1 MQFFTIVAFS
11 QDPDITAN
19 CGATALHFA
28 SETGYLSVVQA
39 LVELGHADPL
49 KKNNT
54 GLTPL
59 MAAAEHCQ
67 IPVFDYLFQKC
78 SNLLSKEE
86 KIDALELLG
95 ASFANDKDHHNIELC
110 YEYLGMVSKCHKI
123 VDS

>member
-1 MQFFTIVAFS
+1 M
-11 QDPDITAN
+11 
-19 CGATALHFA
+19 
-28 SETGYLSVVQA
+28 
-39 LVELGHADPL
+39 ELGHADPL

-78 SNLLSKEE
+78 SNILTKEE

-110 YEYLGMVSKCHKI
+110 YEYLGMVSNVSNQPQFFCHKSNHKI
-123 VDS
+123 